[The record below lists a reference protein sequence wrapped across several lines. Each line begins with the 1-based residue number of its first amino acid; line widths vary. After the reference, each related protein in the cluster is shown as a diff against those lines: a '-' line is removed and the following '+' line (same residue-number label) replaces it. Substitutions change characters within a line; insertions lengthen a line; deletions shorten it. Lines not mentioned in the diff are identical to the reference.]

1 MKMNPHKYMFRV
13 STGKFLGFIIH
24 EQDIDVDPDRTRVIQ
39 KVGGPTYKLKMQ
51 KFFDKVNYLLMF
63 IYNLVGKVYDF
74 SSIFWLKNDADFT
87 WGETIACF

>member
-1 MKMNPHKYMFRV
+1 MKINPYKYMFRV

-24 EQDIDVDPDRTRVIQ
+24 EHDIDVDPDRTRVIQ
-39 KVGGPTYKLKMQ
+39 KVG

-74 SSIFWLKNDADFT
+74 SPILWLKNDADFT
-87 WGETIACF
+87 WGKTIACF

>member
-1 MKMNPHKYMFRV
+1 MFRV

-39 KVGGPTYKLKMQ
+39 KVG

-74 SSIFWLKNDADFT
+74 SPILWLKNDADFT
-87 WGETIACF
+87 WGKTIACF